1 MSDNKCTIKP
11 DDLFRIDFLQDARA
25 SPDGRSVVYVVSNV
39 DPVKNEEYAAIWL
52 QSLDSG
58 ERRRLTSGV
67 AYDSN
72 PEWSH
77 DGRRVAFIS
86 SRGEK
91 KQIYVIAVDGGEAR
105 ELTSLPQGVSG
116 GPKWSPDDEYIAFTA
131 PPETPERDPDEPY
144 RIKRHIYR
152 FDASGY
158 LSGALQDIY
167 IVPVDGGEPRR
178 LTEDDC
184 NNSAPVWS
192 PDGGE
197 IMFLSQWS
205 PESHRIPAALKI
217 VSMEGEVKEVVG
229 HWGSALS
236 GTWLPDGQRIAF
248 IGSPLDSPA
257 GTHSNLW
264 IIGRDGG
271 DPECRTSD
279 LIYNVGGGLQGDM
292 AVMAKSQRIMLSED
306 GLNAYVQAQS
316 GGTVHIY
323 RVATEGQESFT
334 PVTTGERS
342 CTLLD
347 LTGDELF
354 YSVSTV
360 NNPTDLYCLNLKSGE
375 ERRLTSINS
384 SLLEQFDL
392 PEVER
397 ITFPSSDGVEVEGW
411 FMRPPFGEAPYPT
424 ILYIHGG
431 PHSGFG
437 HVYSFDFQMLA
448 GAGYGVLFINQRGS
462 TGYGNEFASK
472 IIGDWGNLDYKDL
485 MAGVDHVVKRGL
497 ADGDRLGCCGLS
509 GGGNLTAWIVG
520 HTDIFK
526 AAVPENPV
534 INWVSFYG
542 VSDIGPWFSVRELGG
557 LPHEIPE
564 VYRRCSPITEAHNCT
579 TPTLLIQGEEDYR
592 CPAEQSEQFYAV
604 LKASGCVVEML
615 RIPKSSHTGA
625 IRGGIKARRAQN
637 EALLEWMN
645 KYLQC

>member
-1 MSDNKCTIKP
+1 LNDNNRTIKP
-11 DDLFRIDFLQDARA
+11 DDLFRLNFLQDAKA
-25 SPDGRSVVYVVSNV
+25 SPDGRSVVYVVSKV
-39 DPVKNEEYAAIWL
+39 DHEKDEEHAAIWL
-52 QSLDSG
+52 HSMDSG
-58 ERRRLTSGV
+58 ECRRLTSGV
-67 AYDSN
+67 AYDSD

-77 DGRRVAFIS
+77 DGRRVAFVS

-91 KQIYVIAVDGGEAR
+91 KQIYVIPVDGGEAR
-105 ELTSLPQGVSG
+105 ALTSLLQGVSG
-116 GPKWSPDDEYIAFTA
+116 GPKWSPDDEYIAFTT
-131 PPETPERDPDEPY
+131 PPEAPEREPDEPY

-152 FDASGY
+152 FDAFGY
-158 LSGALQDIY
+158 LSEALQDIY
-167 IVPVDGGEPRR
+167 MIPVDGGEASQ

-184 NNSAPVWS
+184 NNTAPVWS
-192 PDGGE
+192 PDGRE

-205 PESHRIPAALKI
+205 PDSHRIPASLK
-217 VSMEGEVKEVVG
+217 VVDMEGEARDVVG

-236 GTWLPDGQRIAF
+236 GTWLPDGERIAF
-248 IGSPLDSPA
+248 IGSPIDSPA
-257 GTHSNLW
+257 GTPNNLW
-264 IIGRDGG
+264 IISQNDES
-271 DPECRTSD
+271 PECRTSD

-292 AVMAKSQRIMLSED
+292 AVMAKNQRIILSED
-306 GLNAYVQAQS
+306 GLNAYVQVQK

-323 RVATEGQESFT
+323 RVATEGQESFI
-334 PVTTGERS
+334 PITTGKRS

-347 LTGDELF
+347 LVGDELF

-360 NNPTDLYCLNLKSGE
+360 INPPDLYCLNLKSGE
-375 ERRLTSINS
+375 ESRLTSINS

-411 FMRPPFGEAPYPT
+411 FIRPPFGEAPYPT
-424 ILYIHGG
+424 VLYIHGG

-437 HVYSFDFQMLA
+437 HTYSFDFQMLA

-462 TGYGNEFASK
+462 TGYGSEFASK

-485 MAGVDHVVKRGL
+485 MAGVGHVVKRGL
-497 ADGDRLGCCGLS
+497 ADGARLGCCGLS

-520 HTDIFK
+520 HTNIFK

-579 TPTLLIQGEEDYR
+579 TPTLLIQGEDDYR
-592 CPAEQSEQFYAV
+592 CPAEQSEQFYSV

-625 IRGGIKARRAQN
+625 IRGSIKARRAQN

-645 KYLQC
+645 KYLRY